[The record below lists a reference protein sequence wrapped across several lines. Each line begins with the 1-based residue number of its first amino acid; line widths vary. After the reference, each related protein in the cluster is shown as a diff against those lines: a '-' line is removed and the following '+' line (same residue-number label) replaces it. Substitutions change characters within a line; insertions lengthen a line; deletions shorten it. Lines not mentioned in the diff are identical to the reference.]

1 MDVHPAELALEPLP
15 AVPLH
20 DLAAHVA
27 RGDVLEGVLCKLVV
41 GLKDRGRL
49 HLDIKNI
56 QFQKTTHVNPQS
68 STVLPL
74 SLPIGQPQQEVS
86 FHFQMKTSRKKEGR
100 TRDIF
105 EPNPVTMLLSHS
117 PPLEPFPRPG
127 PAPGCCSAGCPSH
140 S

>member
-20 DLAAHVA
+20 DLAADVA

-56 QFQKTTHVNPQS
+56 QFQKNDRTT
-68 STVLPL
+68 
-74 SLPIGQPQQEVS
+74 IVS
-86 FHFQMKTSRKKEGR
+86 FHLQMKTSRYKEGR
-100 TRDIF
+100 TLKD
-105 EPNPVTMLLSHS
+105 M
-117 PPLEPFPRPG
+117 
-127 PAPGCCSAGCPSH
+127 
-140 S
+140 